1 MDLFLIRHG
10 ESTNNALIDNHI
22 TFEDA
27 MDLFLIRH
35 GESANNALT
44 DVSQRVADP
53 ELTAKGRVQAERVAA
68 YLAEGLHL
76 TPSERAEDR
85 PFFDRLYCS
94 SMIRTLHTVQAIGQA
109 MELKSEI
116 WVAIHEMGGI
126 YLDHGGERGTV
137 GYPGLTRAEI
147 AARFPTSIPSAEVG
161 EDGWWN
167 AGKETD
173 QQAQHRAIGV
183 AADLRA
189 RAGENTRIGFVT
201 HGGFMSLLLSALG
214 NQAMDDGSY
223 YGHENTAITRI
234 ELAPGTTLIRY
245 LNRTE
250 HLPDELQR
258 LGHPSV

>member
-44 DVSQRVADP
+44 DISQRVADP
-53 ELTAKGRVQAERVAA
+53 ELTAKGREQAERVAA

-76 TPSERAEDR
+76 SPAERAEDR
-85 PFFDRLYCS
+85 PFFDHLYCS
-94 SMIRTLHTVQAIGQA
+94 AMIRTLHTAQAIGQA
-109 MELKSEI
+109 MESKSEI

-126 YLDHGGERGTV
+126 FLDHGGERGVV

-161 EDGWWN
+161 EDGWWD

-173 QQAQHRAIGV
+173 QQAQHRAMGV

-189 RAGENTRIGFVT
+189 RAEENTRIGFVT

-214 NQAMDDGSY
+214 NQATDDGSY
-223 YGHENTAITRI
+223 YEHDNTAITRI
-234 ELAPGTTLIRY
+234 ALAPSTTVIRY

-258 LGHPSV
+258 QRHIGV

>member
-1 MDLFLIRHG
+1 
-10 ESTNNALIDNHI
+10 
-22 TFEDA
+22 

-44 DVSQRVADP
+44 DISQRVADP

-76 TPSERAEDR
+76 APAEREEDR

-94 SMIRTLHTVQAIGQA
+94 AMIRALHTAQAIGQA
-109 MELKSEI
+109 MESAPEI
-116 WVAIHEMGGI
+116 WVATHEMGGI

-161 EDGWWN
+161 EDGWWD
-167 AGKETD
+167 AGMETEE
-173 QQAQHRAIGV
+173 QAQRRAINV
-183 AADLRA
+183 AADLLV
-189 RAGENTRIGFVT
+189 RAGEKTRIGLVT

-223 YGHENTAITRI
+223 YEHDNTAITRVA
-234 ELAPGTTLIRY
+234 LAPGTTVIRY

-258 LGHPSV
+258 LRHPSV

>member
-53 ELTAKGRVQAERVAA
+53 ELTAKGREQAERVAA

-76 TPSERAEDR
+76 APAEREEDR
-85 PFFDRLYCS
+85 PFFDHLYCS
-94 SMIRTLHTVQAIGQA
+94 AMIRTLHTAQAIGQA
-109 MELKSEI
+109 MESKSEI

-126 YLDHGGERGTV
+126 FLDHGGERGVV

-161 EDGWWN
+161 EDGWWD

-173 QQAQHRAIGV
+173 QQAQRRAMGV

-189 RAGENTRIGFVT
+189 RAGEETRIGFVT

-214 NQAMDDGSY
+214 NQAPDDGSY
-223 YGHENTAITRI
+223 YEHDNTAITRI
-234 ELAPGTTLIRY
+234 ALAPGTTVIKY

-258 LGHPSV
+258 QRHPGV

>member
-44 DVSQRVADP
+44 DISQRVADP
-53 ELTAKGRVQAERVAA
+53 ELTELGRAQAEQVAA

-76 TPSERAEDR
+76 APAERAEDR
-85 PFFDRLYCS
+85 PFFDQLYCS
-94 SMIRTLHTVQAIGQA
+94 PMIRTLHTAQAIEQA
-109 MELKSEI
+109 MESKSDI

-147 AARFPTSIPSAEVG
+147 AARFPTSVAPAEVG
-161 EDGWWN
+161 EDGWWD
-167 AGKETD
+167 AGMETE
-173 QQAQHRAIGV
+173 QQAQRRAMNV
-183 AADLRA
+183 AANLLA
-189 RAGENTRIGFVT
+189 RAGEETRVGLVT

-223 YGHENTAITRI
+223 YAHDNTGITRI
-234 ELAPGTTLIRY
+234 ALAPGGTTVVKY

-250 HLPDELQR
+250 HLSDEL
-258 LGHPSV
+258 

>member
-10 ESTNNALIDNHI
+10 ESTNNAL
-22 TFEDA
+22 A
-27 MDLFLIRH
+27 
-35 GESANNALT
+35 

-53 ELTAKGRVQAERVAA
+53 ELTAKGRTQAERVAA

-76 TPSERAEDR
+76 APTERAEDR

-94 SMIRTLHTVQAIGQA
+94 PMIRTLHTAQAIGQA
-109 MELKSEI
+109 MESRSEI

-126 YLDHGGERGTV
+126 YLDHGGERGAV

-147 AARFPTSIPSAEVG
+147 AARFPTSVASAEVG
-161 EDGWWN
+161 EDGWWD

-173 QQAQHRAIGV
+173 QQAQRRAIGV
-183 AADLRA
+183 AADLLA
-189 RAGENTRIGFVT
+189 RAGEETRIGFVT

-214 NQAMDDGSY
+214 NQVLDDGTY
-223 YGHENTAITRI
+223 YEHENTAITRI
-234 ELAPGTTLIRY
+234 ALAPGGTTVVKY

-250 HLPDELQR
+250 HLSDEL
-258 LGHPSV
+258 

>member
-1 MDLFLIRHG
+1 MELFLIRHG
-10 ESTNNALIDNHI
+10 EST
-22 TFEDA
+22 
-27 MDLFLIRH
+27 
-35 GESANNALT
+35 NNALT

-53 ELTAKGRVQAERVAA
+53 ELTELGRAQAEQVAA

-76 TPSERAEDR
+76 APSERAEDR
-85 PFFDRLYCS
+85 PFFERLYCS
-94 SMIRTLHTVQAIGQA
+94 PMIRTLHTAQAIGQA
-109 MELKSEI
+109 MGYRSEI

-126 YLDHGGERGTV
+126 FLDHGGERGVV

-147 AARFPTSIPSAEVG
+147 AARFPTSVASAEVG
-161 EDGWWN
+161 EDGWWD

-173 QQAQHRAIGV
+173 QQAQRRAVGV

-223 YGHENTAITRI
+223 YAHKNTGITHI
-234 ELAPGTTLIRY
+234 ALAPGTTVIKY

-250 HLPDELQR
+250 HLSDQL
-258 LGHPSV
+258 

>member
-10 ESTNNALIDNHI
+10 ESTNNV
-22 TFEDA
+22 
-27 MDLFLIRH
+27 
-35 GESANNALT
+35 LT

-68 YLAEGLHL
+68 YIAEGLHL
-76 TPSERAEDR
+76 APAEREEDR

-94 SMIRTLHTVQAIGQA
+94 AMIRALHTAQAIEQA
-109 MELKSEI
+109 MESKSEI

-147 AARFPTSIPSAEVG
+147 AARFPTSVAPAEVG
-161 EDGWWN
+161 EDGWWD
-167 AGKETD
+167 AGMETD
-173 QQAQHRAIGV
+173 EQAQRRAMNV
-183 AADLRA
+183 AADLLA
-189 RAGENTRIGFVT
+189 RAGEETRVGLVT
-201 HGGFMSLLLSALG
+201 HGGFISLLLSALSY
-214 NQAMDDGSY
+214 QALDDGSY

-234 ELAPGTTLIRY
+234 ALAPGDTVIKY
-245 LNRTE
+245 INRTE

-258 LGHPSV
+258 QRHPSV